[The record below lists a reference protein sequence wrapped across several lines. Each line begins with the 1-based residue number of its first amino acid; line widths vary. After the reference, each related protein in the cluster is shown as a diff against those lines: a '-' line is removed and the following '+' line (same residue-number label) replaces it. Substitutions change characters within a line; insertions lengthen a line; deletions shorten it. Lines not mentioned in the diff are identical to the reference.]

1 LQHDRIASHLRIT
14 FTYDRIILPNE
25 HWTPP
30 CALRDNRLT
39 QFARSDRPFRCIRA
53 DHALR
58 HWSRGAEGKESM
70 DFRARHW
77 RYGLLIGTAFV
88 AGAALGPSLGSLGSA
103 FAQDSSRTDM
113 YQMLK
118 VFGDVMQRVR
128 AEYVDPVD
136 DKDLIENS
144 INGMLTGLDPHSS
157 YMNAKAF
164 KDMQI
169 QTKGEFGG
177 LGIEVNEDKGIIKV
191 VSPIDDTPAARAGI
205 KPGDIITALDGKTL
219 MGMSLND
226 AVDRMRGPPNSKIQL
241 TIKRQNVDKPIEVS
255 LIREII
261 HIQVVKSRME
271 PNDIGYVRLSQFTEQ
286 ADAGIKQAV
295 KNLRAQ
301 NGGKL
306 RGLVLDLRNNPGG
319 LLDQAVSVSSD
330 FIDQGEIVSTRA
342 RHPED
347 SQRWDA
353 KGEDIL
359 HGAPLVVLIN
369 GGSASASE
377 IVSGALQDHR
387 RAILL
392 GTRSFGKGSVQTVIP
407 LPGNGA
413 MRLTTAR
420 YYTPSGRSIQGLGI
434 IPDVPVQETAEERP
448 TFGGER
454 ESDYNKVLT
463 NQGGTGAQALPP
475 RTDLPAIAKQI
486 PDKPPADFPK
496 FDAAKPDNTDFQ
508 LLQAVSLV
516 QAMAAQKSASAN

>member
-1 LQHDRIASHLRIT
+1 MS
-14 FTYDRIILPNE
+14 
-25 HWTPP
+25 
-30 CALRDNRLT
+30 
-39 QFARSDRPFRCIRA
+39 
-53 DHALR
+53 
-58 HWSRGAEGKESM
+58 
-70 DFRARHW
+70 FRARHW

-88 AGAALGPSLGSLGSA
+88 AGAALGPGLGSLGSA
-103 FAQDSSRTDM
+103 FAQDSNRTDM

-136 DKDLIENS
+136 DKEMIENA

-177 LGIEVNEDKGIIKV
+177 LGIEVSEDKGMIKV

-205 KPGDIITALDGKTL
+205 KPGDIITALDGKTVIGL
-219 MGMSLND
+219 SLND
-226 AVDRMRGPPNSKIQL
+226 AVDRMRGPPNSKILL
-241 TIKRQNVDKPIEVS
+241 TIKRQNIDKPIEVP
-255 LIREII
+255 LIRETI

-286 ADAGIKQAV
+286 ADSSIKQAV
-295 KNLRAQ
+295 KALRQQ

-306 RGLVLDLRNNPGG
+306 KGLVLDLRNNPGG

-353 KGEDIL
+353 KGDDIL
-359 HGAPLVVLIN
+359 RGAPLVVLIN

-420 YYTPSGRSIQGLGI
+420 YYTPSGRSIQALGI
-434 IPDVPVQETAEERP
+434 VPDVPVQETREERSS
-448 TFGGER
+448 FGGER
-454 ESDYNKVLT
+454 EADYNKVLS

-486 PDKPPADFPK
+486 PDKPPENFPK
-496 FDAAKPDNTDFQ
+496 FDASKPDETDFQ
-508 LLQAVSLV
+508 LQQAVVLV

>member
-1 LQHDRIASHLRIT
+1 MH
-14 FTYDRIILPNE
+14 
-25 HWTPP
+25 
-30 CALRDNRLT
+30 
-39 QFARSDRPFRCIRA
+39 
-53 DHALR
+53 
-58 HWSRGAEGKESM
+58 
-70 DFRARHW
+70 FRARHW
-77 RYGLLIGTAFV
+77 RYGLLVGTAFV

-103 FAQDSSRTDM
+103 LAQDSSRTDM

-136 DKDLIENS
+136 DKDLIENA

-219 MGMSLND
+219 IGMTLND
-226 AVDRMRGPPNSKIQL
+226 AVDKMRGPPNSKIVL
-241 TIKRQNVDKPIEVS
+241 TIKRQNVDKPLEVS
-255 LIREII
+255 LIRETI

-271 PNDIGYVRLSQFTEQ
+271 PNDIGYVRLTQFTEQ

-295 KNLRAQ
+295 KALRQQ

-306 RGLVLDLRNNPGG
+306 RGLILDLRNNPGG

-353 KGEDIL
+353 KGDDIL

-420 YYTPSGRSIQGLGI
+420 YYTPSGRSIQALGI
-434 IPDVPVQETAEERP
+434 TPDVPVQETSEDRP
-448 TFGGER
+448 SFGGER
-454 ESDYNKVLT
+454 ESDYSKVLT
-463 NQGGTGAQALPP
+463 NQGGTGPQALPP
-475 RTDLPAIAKQI
+475 RNDLPPIAKQI
-486 PDKPPADFPK
+486 PEKPGADFPK
-496 FDAAKPDNTDFQ
+496 FDASKPDETDFQ
-508 LLQAVSLV
+508 LQQAVALA

>member
-1 LQHDRIASHLRIT
+1 
-14 FTYDRIILPNE
+14 
-25 HWTPP
+25 
-30 CALRDNRLT
+30 
-39 QFARSDRPFRCIRA
+39 
-53 DHALR
+53 
-58 HWSRGAEGKESM
+58 M
-70 DFRARHW
+70 DFRAWLW
-77 RYGLLIGTAFV
+77 RYGLLIGAAFA
-88 AGAALGPSLGSLGSA
+88 AGAELGPGLGSLGNA

-205 KPGDIITALDGKTL
+205 KPGDIITALDGKALIGMTL
-219 MGMSLND
+219 AD
-226 AVDRMRGPPNSKIQL
+226 AVDKMRGPPNSKIVL
-241 TIKRQNVDKPIEVS
+241 TLKRRDVDKPIEVS
-255 LIREII
+255 LIRETI
-261 HIQVVKSRME
+261 HIQVVKSRLE

-286 ADAGIKQAV
+286 ADAGIKAAV
-295 KNLRAQ
+295 KALTQ
-301 NGGKL
+301 QSGGKL

-359 HGAPLVVLIN
+359 HGAPMVVLIN

-392 GTRSFGKGSVQTVIP
+392 GAPSFGKGSVQTVIP

-434 IPDVPVQETAEERP
+434 IPDVHVQETATERP
-448 TFGGER
+448 NFGGEH
-454 ESDYNKVLT
+454 EADYNRILT
-463 NQGGTGAQALPP
+463 NQGGTGAISLTP
-475 RTDLPAIAKQI
+475 RADLPSIVKQI
-486 PDKPPADFPK
+486 PEKPPDDFAK
-496 FDAAKPDNTDFQ
+496 FDAAKPEETDFQ
-508 LLQAVSLV
+508 LQQAIILV
-516 QAMAAQKSASAN
+516 QAMVAQRGTSAN